1 MERTIDEMKEL
12 LARWYEAQTTDD
24 EERMLREWFRTA
36 RELPAELE
44 GARAMFGGFDALA
57 DEHATSRSLHGDAQ
71 ATRPTDRSLHYGLRR
86 SFVRHTAVWAAAA
99 VVAVG
104 VLLAA
109 GYLSRPYCYINGVA
123 VRDAEV
129 AMQTTVY
136 FEQLGQFDRSMR
148 TFEGMI
154 DTNNQ
159 EK

>member
-1 MERTIDEMKEL
+1 MKRTIDEIKGL
-12 LARWYEAQTTDD
+12 LTRWYEAQTTDE

-57 DEHATSRSLHGDAQ
+57 DEHATSRSLHGDVQ
-71 ATRPTDRSLHYGLRR
+71 ATPQADSSLRYGLRLL
-86 SFVRHTAVWAAAA
+86 VRRTAVWATAA

-136 FEQLGQFDRSMR
+136 LEQLGQFDRSMR
-148 TFEGMI
+148 TFEGI
-154 DTNNQ
+154 TDTNNQ

>member
-1 MERTIDEMKEL
+1 
-12 LARWYEAQTTDD
+12 
-24 EERMLREWFRTA
+24 MLREWFRTA

-57 DEHATSRSLHGDAQ
+57 DEHAVPRSLHDDAKE
-71 ATRPTDRSLHYGLRR
+71 TPPVVRTLHMGLRR
-86 SFVRHTAVWAAAA
+86 SLVRRAAAWAVAA

-104 VLLAA
+104 VLVAA

-129 AMQTTVY
+129 AMQATIY
-136 FEQLGQFDRSMR
+136 LEQLGQFDRSMR
-148 TFEGMI
+148 TFEGITDM
-154 DTNNQ
+154 NNQ